1 MVQGC
6 WPHGRRCRVGACA
19 NSSAKEASTCHA
31 RGQLRRR
38 ALAVSTNVDTQGR
51 IEECQYSV
59 VARRRSSIIP
69 IAPSNRAFL
78 KRLGIPTALRCSL
91 RWRGLMM
98 RSAFATSRVPCRSN
112 SRRSRIISA
121 FFATPAWLRSS
132 GAGRGCTIAWQTTPP
147 NALTPHF
154 ALFFRRKLLHEDARE
169 PRNAPGQAVTSFTK
183 TPKRATVTTRHVE
196 RPMTQPLK
204 ARHAASRGR
213 LVLMSMSA
221 DKSDCHQCELG
232 CTPQCGDSLLGVL
245 SNLAVR
251 IKRRLGHISN
261 VDWLR
266 VRLNHQIT
274 IDRARA
280 IVAIS
285 QLALEM
291 E

>member
-1 MVQGC
+1 M
-6 WPHGRRCRVGACA
+6 PRTR
-19 NSSAKEASTCHA
+19 SIEAKVFRT
-31 RGQLRRR
+31 
-38 ALAVSTNVDTQGR
+38 LAISTNVDIQGR

-98 RSAFATSRVPCRSN
+98 RSAFATS
-112 SRRSRIISA
+112 
-121 FFATPAWLRSS
+121 
-132 GAGRGCTIAWQTTPP
+132 
-147 NALTPHF
+147 
-154 ALFFRRKLLHEDARE
+154 HEDARE

-183 TPKRATVTTRHVE
+183 TPKRATVTTRHVV

-204 ARHAASRGR
+204 ARHSASRGR

-221 DKSDCHQCELG
+221 DKSDCHRCELG

-266 VRLNHQIT
+266 ARLNHQIP

-280 IVAIS
+280 IGAIS
-285 QLALEM
+285 PLASEM